1 MERPH
6 LAMSNY
12 FIDIRKFTVVSAPYS
27 FTEIAIHTLQIEK
40 LKNKLGNYV
49 ENFTTFLYLHLHIII
64 MSVAG
69 FAERAT
75 SLKRQ

>member
-1 MERPH
+1 
-6 LAMSNY
+6 MSNY
-12 FIDIRKFTVVSAPYS
+12 FIDIRKFTVVSAPYI
-27 FTEIAIHTLQIEK
+27 TEIAIHTLQIEK
-40 LKNKLGNYV
+40 LKNKLANYV

-64 MSVAG
+64 MTVAG